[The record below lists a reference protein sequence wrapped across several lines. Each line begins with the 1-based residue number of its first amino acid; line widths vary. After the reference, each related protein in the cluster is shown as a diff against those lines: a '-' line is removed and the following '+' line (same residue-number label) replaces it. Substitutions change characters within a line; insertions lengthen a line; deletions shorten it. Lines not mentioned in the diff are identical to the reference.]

1 MQKDHDRIRD
11 RAYQIWDRDGRQ
23 SGRDEEYWLQAER
36 ELGVAP
42 GSTDHAPL
50 AMGDQAVASRTAD
63 QFGASAPTNKKANGA
78 AKGLASKTPA
88 PRKRR
93 GSQPLSQA

>member
-11 RAYQIWDRDGRQ
+11 RAYEIWDRDGRQ

-36 ELGVAP
+36 ELGVAA
-42 GSTDHAPL
+42 GSTDHPPL
-50 AMGDQAVASRTAD
+50 GLSDQASPAGTGDQTA
-63 QFGASAPTNKKANGA
+63 ASAPANKKANGA
-78 AKGLASKTPA
+78 AKGLAAKAPA

-93 GSQPLSQA
+93 GSQPASQA

>member
-1 MQKDHDRIRD
+1 MQGDHDKIRD
-11 RAYQIWDRDGRQ
+11 RAYEIWDRDGRQ

-36 ELGVAP
+36 ELGVAAGTADHRP
-42 GSTDHAPL
+42 LGGAGDEAAASTDQIA
-50 AMGDQAVASRTAD
+50 
-63 QFGASAPTNKKANGA
+63 APTPAKKKTNGA
-78 AKGLASKTPA
+78 AKDLAAKAPA

>member
-11 RAYQIWDRDGRQ
+11 RAYEIWDRDGRQ

-36 ELGVAP
+36 ELGVAAGSADHTPLGLSDQTAAP
-42 GSTDHAPL
+42 GAAEPL
-50 AMGDQAVASRTAD
+50 A
-63 QFGASAPTNKKANGA
+63 APAPANKKSNGA
-78 AKGLASKTPA
+78 AKGLAAKASA

-93 GSQPLSQA
+93 GSQPISQA

>member
-36 ELGVAP
+36 EVGVTA
-42 GSTDHAPL
+42 GSADHAPL
-50 AMGDQAVASRTAD
+50 GPNHQTAPSGGADQIAASRPAD
-63 QFGASAPTNKKANGA
+63 KKSNGA
-78 AKGLASKTPA
+78 AKGLAAKAPA

>member
-11 RAYQIWDRDGRQ
+11 RAYEIWDRDGRQ
-23 SGRDEEYWLQAER
+23 SGRDEEYWLRAER
-36 ELGVAP
+36 ELGVAA

-50 AMGDQAVASRTAD
+50 GLSDQVSAPGAAD
-63 QFGASAPTNKKANGA
+63 QTAASAPANKKANGA
-78 AKGLASKTPA
+78 AKGLAAKAPA

-93 GSQPLSQA
+93 GSQPASQA

>member
-11 RAYQIWDRDGRQ
+11 RAYEIWDRDGRQ

-36 ELGVAP
+36 ELGVAA

-50 AMGDQAVASRTAD
+50 GVSDQASAAGTGDQTA
-63 QFGASAPTNKKANGA
+63 ASAPANKKANGA
-78 AKGLASKTPA
+78 AKGLAAKAPA

-93 GSQPLSQA
+93 GSQPASQA